1 MQDKMNIIVLMKHVR
16 SVNWFRMLTQV
27 DRIAN
32 RKNTLKS
39 LTKGIETIL
48 QKNLKNTKVFIV
60 IDRDG
65 SKKTGKAKSGK
76 SVNTGSFISALA
88 AFIINKKKN
97 VIVNKNPALFCR
109 RHGMKSAPRSVRSV
123 FGMPL
128 QYRSKAYG
136 AIILENTKEADAF
149 RKETEDGVDLIAQ
162 RLAARVAYDHLVDEN
177 NRLEKEI
184 KEACLTDR
192 LTNMPNRSFCDL
204 ILDMEFRRA
213 KGYTRQLSLAMVTP
227 DNYRSISSKHG
238 RSAGD
243 LLLKHVGATLKR
255 NVRDTDFVG
264 RFNNDEFLVLLPEA
278 VNEAAV
284 NAAER
289 VRDAFERASFSVKG
303 LGRKKVTLSI
313 GVVTYPSSAETL
325 VALLEQAGKALKRAK
340 QVGRNQ
346 VVAL

>member
-1 MQDKMNIIVLMKHVR
+1 MIILMKHVR
-16 SVNWFRMLTQV
+16 SVNWFRILTQV
-27 DRIAN
+27 DGIASK
-32 RKNTLKS
+32 KNTLKS

-48 QKNLKNTKVFIV
+48 KKNLKNTNIFIV
-60 IDRDG
+60 IDNG
-65 SKKTGKAKSGK
+65 GNTKIEKAKSGK
-76 SVNTGSFISALA
+76 SVNTGSFINTFAALV
-88 AFIINKKKN
+88 IGKKKN
-97 VIVNKNPALFCR
+97 VAVNKDPAQFCR
-109 RHGMKSAPRSVRSV
+109 RHGIKPSPRNVRSV
-123 FGMPL
+123 FGMPI
-128 QYRSKAYG
+128 QYRSKVYG
-136 AIILENTKEADAF
+136 VIILESIKEANAF
-149 RKETEDGVDLIAQ
+149 RKETVDGVDLIAR
-162 RLAARVAYDHLVDEN
+162 RLAARIAYDRLVDEN
-177 NRLEKEI
+177 NRLEEEV

-192 LTNMPNRSFCDL
+192 LTNMPNRRFCDL

-213 KGYTRQLSLAMVTP
+213 KGYTRQLSLAIVTA
-227 DNYRSISSKHG
+227 DNYRSIISKHG

-243 LLLKHVGATLKR
+243 SLLVHVAATLKK

-289 VRDAFERASFSVKG
+289 VRDAFERASFTVRG

-313 GVVTYPSSAETL
+313 GVVTYPTSAETL

>member
-1 MQDKMNIIVLMKHVR
+1 MKHVR
-16 SVNWFRMLTQV
+16 SVNWFGMLTQV
-27 DRIAN
+27 DRITN
-32 RKNTLKS
+32 KKNTLKI

-48 QKNLKNTKVFIV
+48 TKNLKNTKVFIV
-60 IDRDG
+60 IDHGG
-65 SKKTGKAKSGK
+65 SAETGAAKSGK
-76 SVNTGSFISALA
+76 SVNTGSFISAFA
-88 AFIINKKKN
+88 AFVINKKKS
-97 VIVNKNPALFCR
+97 VTVNKNPALFCR
-109 RHGMKSAPRSVRSV
+109 RHGLKSAPRSVRSV

-128 QYRSKAYG
+128 KYRSKMYG
-136 AIILENTKEADAF
+136 AIILENMKEADAF
-149 RKETEDGVDLIAQ
+149 KKETEHGIDLIAQ
-162 RLAARVAYDHLVDEN
+162 RLAARVAYDRLVDEN

-192 LTNMPNRSFCDL
+192 LTNMPNRRFCDL

-213 KGYTRQLSLAMVTP
+213 KGYTRQLSLAMITP

-238 RSAGD
+238 RGAGD
-243 LLLKHVGATLKR
+243 SLLLHVASTLKR

-264 RFNNDEFLVLLPEA
+264 RFNNDEFMVLLPEA
-278 VNEAAV
+278 VDEAAV

-289 VRDAFERASFSVKG
+289 VRDAFERASFTIKG

-313 GVVTYPSSAETL
+313 GVVTYPTSAETL